1 MVKVV
6 SAGGCEP
13 SGMSTKPLLQ
23 DPECFAHLL
32 RFYDGLCGWEEG
44 SSTPVLH
51 IGWAKPLVATIAK
64 FPHYIRAKVD
74 IKAENNEESDEQ
86 TDDKHENES
95 LSRSSRHPTPE
106 KTESDEKNPKICDIS
121 EQKTSKTQ
129 RKNGGIVGLKRDIDE
144 SDLNS
149 DASLG

>member
-6 SAGGCEP
+6 SAGGLEP
-13 SGMSTKPLLQ
+13 SGMSSKPLLQ

-64 FPHYIRAKVD
+64 FPPYIRAKVD
-74 IKAENNEESDEQ
+74 IKAETEENDEEEEV
-86 TDDKHENES
+86 ENELDLGFKDGVKGNDENKEKKSCDIKSSKS
-95 LSRSSRHPTPE
+95 LSSG
-106 KTESDEKNPKICDIS
+106 
-121 EQKTSKTQ
+121 
-129 RKNGGIVGLKRDIDE
+129 KNGGIDENKADIDE
-144 SDLNS
+144 SDHNS
-149 DASLG
+149 DASLW